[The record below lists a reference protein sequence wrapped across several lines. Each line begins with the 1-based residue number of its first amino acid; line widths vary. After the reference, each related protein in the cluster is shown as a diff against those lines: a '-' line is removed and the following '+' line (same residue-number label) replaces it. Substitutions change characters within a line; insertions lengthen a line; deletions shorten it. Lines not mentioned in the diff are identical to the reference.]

1 MQQAVTM
8 GNTVYAF
15 DADSGSDVKV
25 SFWLGGRWSKR
36 TAEAKLATV
45 LKINPHEVHILDDVE
60 HGLGVFIMYRLSI
73 PMAICV
79 REALI

>member
-1 MQQAVTM
+1 M

-25 SFWLGGRWSKR
+25 SFWLGGRWSEHR
-36 TAEAKLATV
+36 AQAKLAKMFKV
-45 LKINPHEVHILDDVE
+45 NPHEVHILDGVE
-60 HGLGVFIMYRLSI
+60 HGLGVFIMYTLSI